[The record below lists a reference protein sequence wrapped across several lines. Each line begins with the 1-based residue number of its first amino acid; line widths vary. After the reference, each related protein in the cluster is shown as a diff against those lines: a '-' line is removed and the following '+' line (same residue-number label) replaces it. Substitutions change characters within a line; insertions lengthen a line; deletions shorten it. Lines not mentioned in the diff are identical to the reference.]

1 MLYEETG
8 MRMKL
13 KKIYHSWLISYLI
26 IICVAFFCSTGIYL
40 MIGTVVKQE
49 VNRSNTVIL
58 ENVRLSTDT
67 YINDMQKMVMD
78 IRNNSL
84 LNTLYNSELDET
96 EFSYLSTQIQKEL
109 SRYQAMNTNI
119 DTIYLYLKER
129 DYVIATNRSVDADT
143 MYDVAYKD
151 TGIEK
156 EEWKSILFDNQKGG
170 FRQLPVFTDGEIKQQ
185 LALLNPFPTMSKE
198 PKAVLVVAV
207 SDEIGSRALR
217 NGGFVDDGIL
227 FLMDSKNQVVMSS
240 CAQELPVTYEM
251 LEREKQ
257 QKLNFDGQSYVIT
270 STKSSAMNMR
280 YVLGIPNNTY
290 YKTAIV
296 IRNIAFIGVFAFLA
310 LALYAAFY
318 LLKKNYR
325 PLRELMGYVHE
336 TYGKME
342 EEENE
347 YYVFQT
353 AITKAVKEKALMQ
366 NKLKQQSNTVKE
378 HMLGNLLKGKNEN
391 NLQIEDILFS
401 NGVDFKGEQNRVLV
415 FYMEYFDAL
424 FEGSSKEI
432 EEQTALAF
440 LVVRN
445 ITKELLDRDFTTAF
459 IEVDDMMVCLLN
471 AQEQDEKRV
480 LVKIKET
487 VNEAREII
495 KSNFYIDFT
504 VSVSS
509 AHEATKEATA
519 YQEAMEAMDYK
530 MIIGSGGTI
539 CYEEL
544 EITQENYYYP
554 MEAERIIVNALKA
567 GDEEKANEIL
577 EELYSRNFQQESL
590 SLAMAKC
597 FISNLVSTILKVL
610 EDIRIQQGMNIEIDM
625 KEINRI
631 LAGADVT
638 ISKQKVVEIF
648 HTICSQ
654 TQQRTDSSARRIV
667 RQVKEYIA
675 ENYMDFNLSLYSIA
689 DECNITYTHLSRVF
703 KLETGMGL
711 LQYINEFRME
721 IAKKHLLETDRSI
734 AQIAESVGYGNS
746 NSLIRAFKKYNGI
759 TPGKFRELNKLNME

>member
-1 MLYEETG
+1 
-8 MRMKL
+8 MKL
-13 KKIYHSWLISYLI
+13 KKIYHSWMISYLI

-40 MIGTVVKQE
+40 MIGAVVKQE

-67 YINDMQKMVMD
+67 YINDMQKMAMD

-84 LNTLYNSELDET
+84 VNTIYNNELNET

-109 SRYQAMNTNI
+109 SRYQTMNTNI

-143 MYDVAYKD
+143 MYDVAYKN
-151 TGIEK
+151 TGITK
-156 EEWKSILFDNQKGG
+156 EEWKSILFDHPKSG
-170 FRQLPVFTDGEIKQQ
+170 FRQLPAIADGEKKQQ
-185 LALLNPFPTMSKE
+185 LALLNPLPAMSKE

-207 SDEIGSRALR
+207 SGEIGSRALK
-217 NGGFVDDGIL
+217 NGGFVDDGVL
-227 FLMDSKNQVVMSS
+227 FLMDSKNQIVMSS
-240 CAQELPVTYEM
+240 HEKELPVTYEM
-251 LEREKQ
+251 LEQESR
-257 QKLNFDGQSYVIT
+257 QKIRFDGKSYVIT
-270 STKSSAMNMR
+270 SAKSSAMNMR

-296 IRNIAFIGVFAFLA
+296 IRNIAFIGVFAFLV
-310 LALYAAFY
+310 LALYAAFH

-347 YYVFQT
+347 YHVFQT

-366 NKLKQQSNTVKE
+366 NKLKQQNNTVRE

-401 NGVDFKGEQNRVLV
+401 NGVDFKGKHNRVLV

-424 FEGSSKEI
+424 FEGSSKEV

-445 ITKELLDRDFTTAF
+445 ITKELLDCDFTTVF
-459 IEVDDMMVCLLN
+459 VEVDDMMVCLLN
-471 AQEQDEKRV
+471 AQEQDEKRT
-480 LVKIKET
+480 LIKIKET
-487 VNEAREII
+487 VKEAKEII

-504 VSVSS
+504 VSISS
-509 AHEATKEATA
+509 AYEAVKEVATA

-544 EITQENYYYP
+544 EVTQENYYYP

-577 EELYSRNFQQESL
+577 EELYSRNFQKESL

-597 FISNLVSTILKVL
+597 FISNLVSTVLKVL
-610 EDIRIQQGMNIEIDM
+610 EDIRIQQGVNVEVDM
-625 KEINRI
+625 EEINRI
-631 LAGADVT
+631 LAGTDVA
-638 ISKQKVVEIF
+638 ISKQKMLEIF
-648 HTICSQ
+648 HIICSQ
-654 TQQRTDSSARRIV
+654 TQQRTESSARRIV
-667 RQVKEYIA
+667 KQVKEYIA

-689 DECNITYTHLSRVF
+689 EECHITYTHLSRVF

-721 IAKKHLLETDRSI
+721 IAKKHLLETDQSV

-759 TPGKFRELNKLNME
+759 TPGKFRELNKPNKES